1 MDLRQYSFTVWLKMN
16 LQQNSLEND
25 AVNDDDQKGT
35 HSRES
40 IFFLTLAIKT

>member
-1 MDLRQYSFTVWLKMN
+1 MDLRQDSFMVWLKMS

-25 AVNDDDQKGT
+25 AVNDDNQKGT
-35 HSRES
+35 HGRES